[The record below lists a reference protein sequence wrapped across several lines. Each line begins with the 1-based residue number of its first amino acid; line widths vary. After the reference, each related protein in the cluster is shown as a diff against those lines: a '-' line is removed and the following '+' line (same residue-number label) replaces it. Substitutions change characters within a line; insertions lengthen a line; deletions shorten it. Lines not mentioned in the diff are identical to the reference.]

1 VYLAIYACTV
11 FCNFAVFGGWCLES
25 PEKAAPHV
33 EVPAGEERLE
43 VADLPVFEIRAERKA
58 WDALA
63 HRRFLPEHATVS

>member
-1 VYLAIYACTV
+1 MIAGVGTC
-11 FCNFAVFGGWCLES
+11 FGRAAGPARGRRSCLES

-43 VADLPVFEIRAERKA
+43 VAELPVFEIRAEREA

-63 HRRFLPEHATVS
+63 HRRFLQSTRR